1 MAARSVHR
9 ILNIATC
16 EALVGGLSVGVNR
29 YWTEALDHGA

>member
-9 ILNIATC
+9 TLSIATC
-16 EALVGGLSVGVNR
+16 ETLVGGLAVSVNR